1 MSILNP
7 WRELRELKARLASEE
22 AAYYAEENEQQALI
36 AELKADNKTLSDE
49 LQGYQILYRELRETM
64 KTMHRRDP
72 KTGRILPRGK

>member
-7 WRELRELKARLASEE
+7 WGELRELKARLASEE
-22 AAYYAEENEQQALI
+22 AAYAEEETAQQK
-36 AELKADNKTLSDE
+36 ELAKLRADNKTLESE
-49 LQGYQILYRELRETM
+49 LGGYKILYASLNEKM

>member
-22 AAYYAEENEQQALI
+22 TAYYAEENLQQMELEGLR
-36 AELKADNKTLSDE
+36 AEVQSLSDE
-49 LQGYQILYRELRETM
+49 LQGYEILYRELRETM